1 VAIDPDEPISD
12 RHFGGQKERF
22 FVSSKKFWPFP
33 GSEEAQEDARLT
45 T

>member
-1 VAIDPDEPISD
+1 VWPIDPDEPISD

-22 FVSSKKFWPFP
+22 FVSKKFWPFP